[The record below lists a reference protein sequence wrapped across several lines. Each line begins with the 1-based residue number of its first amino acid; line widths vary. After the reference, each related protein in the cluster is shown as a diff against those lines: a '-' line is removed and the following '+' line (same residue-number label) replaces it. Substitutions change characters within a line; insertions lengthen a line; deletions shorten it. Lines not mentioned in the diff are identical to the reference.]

1 MKVKIY
7 QTSNDNIS
15 FVNDTLLKIQQ
26 LPPFV
31 IPQHLSVT
39 PADDAK
45 IHKAEIQ
52 SEHLPRESMQTNNLA
67 AWGFDRIFFGWV
79 HLMEVVVFFHFRL
92 YAICVC
98 LYMHLQ

>member
-1 MKVKIY
+1 MMTGADMKVKIY
-7 QTSNDNIS
+7 RTSNDNIS

-31 IPQHLSVT
+31 IPQQLSVT
-39 PADDAK
+39 PADAK

-67 AWGFDRIFFGWV
+67 AWGFDRIFFWV
-79 HLMEVVVFFHFRL
+79 STFDGGS
-92 YAICVC
+92 CG
-98 LYMHLQ
+98 